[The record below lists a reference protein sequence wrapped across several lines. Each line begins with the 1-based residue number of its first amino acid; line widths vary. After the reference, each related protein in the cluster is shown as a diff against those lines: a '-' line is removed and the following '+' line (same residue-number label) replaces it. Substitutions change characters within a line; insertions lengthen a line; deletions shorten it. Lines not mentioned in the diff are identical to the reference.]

1 MADIQSIFLPRRGK
15 KSTMNGTKKTQVLA
29 KGELFIE
36 APDTGVGTGHA
47 RAKVG
52 DGATQYGSLP
62 YAWGDTENDKIAFTS
77 NTSTTVAAALNSVV
91 SGNTLAT
98 LIAGLKQA
106 IVKSD
111 ARVTE
116 LNDETI
122 KGIKDN
128 VDEIINMKDKGELG
142 MTKEQ
147 ANQLKSLYDALQNGT
162 LGGGNVEGS
171 WDGFSISLEAVNP
184 NSSNTMLW
192 GASTYYHS
200 SGGYGLILIPK
211 FFLDKYNIITTVAGT
226 KRFAAIYCKIG
237 LPAGVGTKYCSWPI
251 PRAANEYNCYLWG
264 PLNTVDFLTEAD
276 FNKYGVTKQQY

>member
-62 YAWGDTENDKIAFTS
+62 YAWGETENDKIAFTS

-116 LNDETI
+116 LNDDIGDHNHDDVYSKIGHTHSGHVSNVYVNNDG
-122 KGIKDN
+122 KLVVSKDGADTVLN
-128 VDEIINMKDKGELG
+128 FSGGDIVVTDKWTTCINS
-142 MTKEQ
+142 
-147 ANQLKSLYDALQNGT
+147 NQNTEYEFTQNYESVRVSRN
-162 LGGGNVEGS
+162 LDSGNAGDITPS
-171 WDGFSISLEAVNP
+171 IPHTAFNISL
-184 NSSNTMLW
+184 
-192 GASTYYHS
+192 S
-200 SGGYGLILIPK
+200 SGSYYELLRHNGRGHGWGYALTVLIL
-211 FFLDKYNIITTVAGT
+211 LNV
-226 KRFAAIYCKIG
+226 KIG
-237 LPAGVGTKYCSWPI
+237 DKVKAKVYI
-251 PRAANEYNCYLWG
+251 
-264 PLNTVDFLTEAD
+264 
-276 FNKYGVTKQQY
+276 